1 MSPPSFLS
9 AIFALV
15 SLAGLGLA
23 TLFDMANEPGTAR
36 QERIAPTPAPPQS
49 AKDMARLFSEVRF
62 YVANRYAMKD
72 QFVTWNGQVKIGLFG
87 HSPAPNVAFGR
98 DGFMFL
104 NTAAP
109 IAMAQGQGRLTEEDA
124 VSWRDHFKSARE
136 AFEVR
141 GIAYAF
147 VMGPNKHSIYPDRLP
162 HWLNPAP
169 ADHTRTA
176 DIVQAVDDVPLA
188 PFDSRAVL
196 QQARANDPERLLYHP
211 TDTHWT
217 EWGAAIVIDQTLA
230 ALGVPSE
237 RPAVMEANLPRSGDM
252 ARMIGQ
258 QDIRSASAPVL
269 MANYACTDGSGNPF
283 EITTIDPITP
293 GRLTCGTPQGRP
305 ERIVVFHDSF
315 GIPAIPY
322 LASRFE
328 NVEFIRTDMADP
340 AHAEELGADIV
351 LQIIVE
357 RKFWSQQPSNF
368 LSIQDRDR

>member
-1 MSPPSFLS
+1 MSPPSFVS

-23 TLFDMANEPGTAR
+23 TLFDMTNGPGTAR

-49 AKDMARLFSEVRF
+49 AKDMARLFSEARF
-62 YVANRYAMKD
+62 YVANRYAVKD
-72 QFVTWNGQVKIGLFG
+72 HFVTWNGQVKIGLFG

-109 IAMAQGQGRLTEEDA
+109 IAMAQGQARLTEKEA
-124 VSWRDHFKSARE
+124 VAWRDHFKTARE
-136 AFEVR
+136 AFEAR

-162 HWLNPAP
+162 HWLSPVP
-169 ADHTRTA
+169 PDQTRTA
-176 DIVQAVDDVPLA
+176 DIVQAVDGVSLA

-196 QQARANDPERLLYHP
+196 QQARASDPERLLYHP

-217 EWGAAIVIDQTLA
+217 EWGAAIVIDRTLA
-230 ALGVPSE
+230 ALGVPSK
-237 RPAVMEANLPRSGDM
+237 RPAVVEANLPRSGDM

-258 QDIRSASAPVL
+258 QNILSASAPVL
-269 MANYACTDGSGNPF
+269 TANYACTDGSGNPF
-283 EITTIDPITP
+283 EITTIDPLTP
-293 GRLTCGTPQGRP
+293 GRLTCGSPQGRS

-322 LASRFE
+322 LAGRFE
-328 NVEFIRTDMADP
+328 KVEFIRTDTADP
-340 AHAEELGADIV
+340 ARAEDLSADIV
-351 LQIIVE
+351 LHIIVE
-357 RKFWSQQPSNF
+357 RKFAGQPSDF
-368 LSIQDRDR
+368 LATPDDAG

>member
-1 MSPPSFLS
+1 
-9 AIFALV
+9 
-15 SLAGLGLA
+15 
-23 TLFDMANEPGTAR
+23 
-36 QERIAPTPAPPQS
+36 
-49 AKDMARLFSEVRF
+49 MARLFSEVRF

-109 IAMAQGQGRLTEEDA
+109 IAIAQGQGRLTDEDA
-124 VSWRDHFKSARE
+124 VSWRDHFKSAQE
-136 AFEVR
+136 TFEVR
-141 GIAYAF
+141 GISYAF
-147 VMGPNKHSIYPDRLP
+147 VMGPNKHSIYPDLLP
-162 HWLNPAP
+162 HWLSPAP

-176 DIVQAVDDVPLA
+176 DIVQAVDDVSLT
-188 PFDSRAVL
+188 PFDSRAAL

-237 RPAVMEANLPRSGDM
+237 RPVVMEANLPRSGDM

-269 MANYACTDGSGNPF
+269 VANYACTDGSGNPF

-293 GRLTCGTPQGRP
+293 GHLTCGTPQGRP
-305 ERIVVFHDSF
+305 DRIVVFHDSF

-322 LASRFE
+322 LASRFKK
-328 NVEFIRTDMADP
+328 VEFIRTDMADP

-357 RKFWSQQPSNF
+357 RKLWSQQPSDF